1 MAGPEPPVFYAH
13 QADETLDR
21 LEADPAATALWN
33 AVCDA
38 LDLIIDHPDSAPAR
52 REALR
57 TTAGTT
63 VWHVPVHA
71 PREADDWAILWH
83 RTDAGQILIAYIGTL

>member
-1 MAGPEPPVFYAH
+1 MTGPAPVIYSP
-13 QADETLDR
+13 QAAQTLDG
-21 LEADPAATALWN
+21 LEADPGSVDLWN
-33 AVCDA
+33 ALCDA

-52 REALR
+52 RTALK

-63 VWHVPVHA
+63 VWHVSVRV

-83 RTDAGQILIAYIGTL
+83 QDDTGQILIAYIGTL